1 MSQPSPT
8 RRERYLLLIVI
19 LLYLVLGTLYALFT
33 PDWQAPDEP
42 AHYNYVRYLAEQHSF
57 PILKPGDYPAA
68 YLEEIK
74 TAHFPSEMSIEP
86 IRYEFHQPPL
96 YYLLAAPFYQV
107 AGGQLLALR
116 LLSVA
121 MGVLLLVVIYWTVEA
136 LVPERSILA
145 LGATA
150 FVAFLPMHL
159 ATTAAVNNDILAEIL
174 LTTVL
179 LLCIG
184 YLRRTGRP
192 GVPGEETR
200 LLVLLG
206 ITTGLGLVTKS
217 TVYIALPL
225 ALSAIAARHLWLE
238 KDPSLSPGLKAMGL
252 YLLPALAL
260 ALPWWLRNI
269 VLYGGF
275 DFLGLGRHDQ
285 VVAGQLRTAEFVA
298 EHGLG
303 QLLQDLA
310 TTTFRS
316 FWGQFGWMGVLL
328 DQRIYQALAILSGL
342 ALVGLVLWA
351 IRAGRRWQEY
361 PEWQRA
367 GGGLLLLLGLLTLA
381 TYLWY
386 NLGFLQHQGRYL
398 FRALVPVSLAV
409 ALGWREALRRRYA
422 LPLAAAFLVSGLV
435 LRLVGLLPNW
445 PLVMLVVLV
454 AALGVRHFLPHR
466 LDPLVQAAP
475 YLLLIPLDLACL
487 FLFIVPQ
494 LGS

>member
-1 MSQPSPT
+1 MSQPSPV
-8 RRERYLLLIVI
+8 RREYYLLLLII

-33 PDWQAPDEP
+33 PAWQAPDEP
-42 AHYNYVRYLAEQHSF
+42 AHYNYVRYLAEQHRF

-74 TAHFPSEMSIEP
+74 AAHFPPEMSIEP

-96 YYLLAAPFYQV
+96 YYLVVAPFYQV
-107 AGGQLLALR
+107 SSGHLLPLR

-121 MGVLLLVVIYWTVEA
+121 MGALLLVVIYWTVEA
-136 LVPERSILA
+136 LVPKRPGLA

-159 ATTAAVNNDILAEIL
+159 AMTAAVNNDILAEIL

-179 LLCIG
+179 LLSIR
-184 YLRRTGRP
+184 YLRRASHPAARGDDA
-192 GVPGEETR
+192 R

-217 TVYIALPL
+217 SVYIALPL
-225 ALSAIAARHLWLE
+225 ALTAIAARHLWLE
-238 KDPSLSPGLKAMGL
+238 AKPSLGAGLKAMGL
-252 YLLPALAL
+252 YLLPALGL
-260 ALPWWLRNI
+260 ALPWWLRNM
-269 VLYGGF
+269 VQYGGL

-303 QLLQDLA
+303 QLLQDLT

-328 DQRIYQALAILSGL
+328 DQRIYQALAIMSVL
-342 ALVGLVLWA
+342 ALVGFVLWA
-351 IRAGRRWQEY
+351 IRATRRWQEY

-381 TYLWY
+381 SYLWY

-422 LPLAAAFLVSGLV
+422 LPLAGVFLVSGLL

-445 PLVMLVVLV
+445 PLLLLIVL
-454 AALGVRHFLPHR
+454 AAGLGVRRFLPER
-466 LDPLVQAAP
+466 LDPLVQSAP

-487 FLFIVPQ
+487 FLFVVPQ
-494 LGS
+494 LAL